1 MWIRTTERS
10 WWRTTETSLGVSF
23 ETYLRRGR
31 DVLMGCR
38 HYVSLRRRHDIPL
51 RLCEDVPLRR
61 LGDVPL
67 RRRWM
72 FHLRRTCDVTRTYK
86 KMSLRRGHD
95 VLLPGG
101 VAIFNWI
108 FHLSNF
114 WRTFLMFFKP
124 FQALYEKALPQ
135 TFSIWPL
142 QKGHRFAWKSAVSEN
157 NIFKFHSDSYPLSFS
172 KNALWLIARY
182 AIQHREWLL

>member
-23 ETYLRRGR
+23 ETYLRRGG

-72 FHLRRTCDVTRTYK
+72 FHLRRTCDVTGTYK

-114 WRTFLMFFKP
+114 WRTFLMFFKYGLILLEY
-124 FQALYEKALPQ
+124 F
-135 TFSIWPL
+135 
-142 QKGHRFAWKSAVSEN
+142 
-157 NIFKFHSDSYPLSFS
+157 
-172 KNALWLIARY
+172 WLIRFY
-182 AIQHREWLL
+182 CYHHYFHIQYGCCYKN